1 MKISKEKLVLIIKEE
16 LDDYN
21 LRMAQDDTIDDLV
34 YELRHLI
41 GRDPTPEEVERIRN
55 AVLSG
60 DIPVRGD
67 Q

>member
-1 MKISKEKLVLIIKEE
+1 
-16 LDDYN
+16 
-21 LRMAQDDTIDDLV
+21 MAQDDTIDDLV